1 MPISIGCAVWSYP
14 GWIGEVYPPKT
25 PAKEF
30 LRVYSNFFPA
40 VEGNTTFYAIPDRAI
55 IDRWIAQTPPGFKF
69 CLKFPRSITHNGSL
83 APYIVPARS
92 FVTQMQ
98 GLGERLGVMFVQLPP
113 NYAPDKL
120 ADLTEFLT
128 AMHRQDV
135 DIALEVRHLD
145 WFKSPY
151 QEQLT
156 ELLVKLRVGRV
167 ILDTRSIYQAAPELG
182 EIVPCKKPH
191 VPLALSLTAPFTLI
205 RYVSHPVRDANQ
217 KWLESWTSP
226 IQSWLERDT
235 QIYLFV
241 HCPIEAR
248 SPINARYLHQIFTQA
263 GIELAPLPPNPAA
276 DLPVQL
282 KLF

>member
-40 VEGNTTFYAIPDRAI
+40 VEGNTTFYHTPDQAIV
-55 IDRWIAQTPPGFKF
+55 DRWIAQTPPGFKF
-69 CLKFPRSITHNGSL
+69 CFKFPRSITHTGLL
-83 APYIVPARS
+83 ADHTGAAQLAIAM
-92 FVTQMQ
+92 MQ
-98 GLGERLGVMFVQLPP
+98 QAGDRLGVIFIQLPP
-113 NYAPDKL
+113 SYAPDKL
-120 ADLTEFLT
+120 ADLTTFLT
-128 AMHRQDV
+128 ILPRQDV

-145 WFKSPY
+145 WFKSPH

-167 ILDTRSIYQAAPELG
+167 ILDTRSIYAADPELG
-182 EIVPCKKPH
+182 AIVQCKKPN
-191 VPLALSLTAPFTLI
+191 VPLTFSLTAPFSLI
-205 RYVSHPVRDANQ
+205 RYVSHPIRAANQ
-217 KWLESWTSP
+217 VWLESWTSQ
-226 IQSWLERDT
+226 IQQWLERDP
-235 QIYLFV
+235 QIYMFV

-248 SPINARYLHQIFTQA
+248 SPINARYLHQIFTDA
-263 GIELAPLPPNPAA
+263 GISLAPLPPNPTA

-282 KLF
+282 NLF